1 MIHHNGNGHR
11 NGNGHQAFAGTATT
25 SEAVVVE
32 KPKTREVRDE
42 REENKRANEI
52 EFADVLIDDEETLT
66 LDEGDE
72 PASHDVKNGKERS
85 GRLRRVLIGFAVACV
100 LFLVSG
106 LVIYLWLL
114 GGRTE
119 SNMSLRVGNTNQ
131 KERAETS
138 ANTQPTSDEIN
149 NALNGQGNANN
160 QTTGVNA
167 DGRVTAPQQSGVL
180 PNNVP
185 ITNRL
190 PNDIYS
196 ATVQEQLTSAQT
208 ESGERANG
216 QAGQTSTA
224 STDVARGTSGVSR
237 TSNSSAATTLYAT
250 SGANTE
256 RSIRAYQPASQNE
269 TSGGQSRTLLSRE
282 STLSANVDAASIE
295 TRTVPLPP
303 LGTML
308 PVRTLGTIYTL
319 RSETLVRMQLT
330 RAMSGA
336 GWSLSRGTELYGTV
350 RGSDFEIGRAYIAL
364 IGFIDPESNR
374 LVRLQGNILG
384 GDGTDGLR
392 GRKHTIGGGW
402 SRALRMAGAGA
413 LDALGAIAGNIGR
426 RPIVVAD
433 VYGYGGMNPLINE
446 IGGISTHRNRSGFVE
461 VAAGSSGYVLV
472 MQMPR
477 DVQGVDAGGS
487 QLANLSSLELERLAD
502 ASSPV
507 AGTQL
512 SDEQLAALITTGTP
526 EQIRAGL
533 PRMTPEMRRVAESV
547 LASSQS
553 SRGQEAR

>member
-1 MIHHNGNGHR
+1 MIHHNGNGNGSSNGNGHR
-11 NGNGHQAFAGTATT
+11 NGNGHQAFGGNATT
-25 SEAVVVE
+25 SETVVVE

-42 REENKRANEI
+42 REENKGANEI
-52 EFADVLIDDEETLT
+52 EFADALIDDEETLT

-72 PASHDVKNGKERS
+72 PASHDVKNGKERG

-100 LFLVSG
+100 LLLVSG

-131 KERAETS
+131 KEHAETS
-138 ANTQPTSDEIN
+138 ANTQPTADEIN
-149 NALNGQGNANN
+149 NALNVQGNASN
-160 QTTGVNA
+160 QTTGVNG
-167 DGRVTAPQQSGVL
+167 DGRVTAPQQNGVS
-180 PNNVP
+180 PNNPP

-196 ATVQEQLTSAQT
+196 ATVQEPLTSVQT
-208 ESGERANG
+208 ERGERANA
-216 QAGQTSTA
+216 QARQTSAA
-224 STDVARGTSGVSR
+224 STGIAGSTSGVRR

-250 SGANTE
+250 SGASTE

-282 STLSANVDAASIE
+282 STLSANVDAASIDA
-295 TRTVPLPP
+295 RTVPLPP

-336 GWSLSRGTELYGTV
+336 GWSLRRGTELYGTV

-364 IGFIDPESNR
+364 IGFMDPESNR

-402 SRALRMAGAGA
+402 SRALRMTGAGA
-413 LDALGAIAGNIGR
+413 LDALGAIAGNINR

-461 VAAGSSGYVLV
+461 VTAG
-472 MQMPR
+472 
-477 DVQGVDAGGS
+477 
-487 QLANLSSLELERLAD
+487 
-502 ASSPV
+502 ASATCS
-507 AGTQL
+507 
-512 SDEQLAALITTGTP
+512 
-526 EQIRAGL
+526 
-533 PRMTPEMRRVAESV
+533 
-547 LASSQS
+547 
-553 SRGQEAR
+553 